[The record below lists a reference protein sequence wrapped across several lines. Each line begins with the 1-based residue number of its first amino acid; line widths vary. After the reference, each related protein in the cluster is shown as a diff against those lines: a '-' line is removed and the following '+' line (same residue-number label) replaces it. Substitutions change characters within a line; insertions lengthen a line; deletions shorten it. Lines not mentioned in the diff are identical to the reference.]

1 MRIAVY
7 PGTFDPFTMGHM
19 DILTRACRLF
29 DQVYVAVLVNSAKT
43 PWFSDGERR
52 EMIQT
57 CIQHQGLSN
66 AAAECSDGL
75 LTQYVREKGACA
87 VVRGVRDA
95 ADLAYEARLDCAN
108 RHLLPEFETVCLLAR
123 SQMSFL
129 SAGIVREIAS
139 YGGDITGLVPE
150 PIENK
155 IAERL
160 MNL

>member
-1 MRIAVY
+1 MVRI
-7 PGTFDPFTMGHM
+7 TQNTM
-19 DILTRACRLF
+19 IRNYLTNMNMNMNRWAKSQDRMLGQKYRNASENLGDTSRALRVRQELHENEE
-29 DQVYVAVLVNSAKT
+29 YLV
-43 PWFSDGERR
+43 
-52 EMIQT
+52 
-57 CIQHQGLSN
+57 
-66 AAAECSDGL
+66 
-75 LTQYVREKGACA
+75 
-87 VVRGVRDA
+87 GVRDA

-123 SQMSFL
+123 PQMSFL

>member
-75 LTQYVREKGACA
+75 LTQYVRKRGRVPWCEACGM
-87 VVRGVRDA
+87 RR
-95 ADLAYEARLDCAN
+95 
-108 RHLLPEFETVCLLAR
+108 
-123 SQMSFL
+123 
-129 SAGIVREIAS
+129 I
-139 YGGDITGLVPE
+139 
-150 PIENK
+150 
-155 IAERL
+155 
-160 MNL
+160 

>member
-66 AAAECSDGL
+66 AAAEWHIMAA
-75 LTQYVREKGACA
+75 GASIA
-87 VVRGVRDA
+87 LIPILIVY
-95 ADLAYEARLDCAN
+95 LFAN
-108 RHLLPEFETVCLLAR
+108 KQFI
-123 SQMSFL
+123 
-129 SAGIVREIAS
+129 AGITAGAVK
-139 YGGDITGLVPE
+139 G
-150 PIENK
+150 
-155 IAERL
+155 
-160 MNL
+160 

>member
-66 AAAECSDGL
+66 AAAEGSDRYRLIDIDNGDSEI
-75 LTQYVREKGACA
+75 TPQEA
-87 VVRGVRDA
+87 VKDV
-95 ADLAYEARLDCAN
+95 
-108 RHLLPEFETVCLLAR
+108 
-123 SQMSFL
+123 
-129 SAGIVREIAS
+129 
-139 YGGDITGLVPE
+139 VPFT
-150 PIENK
+150 
-155 IAERL
+155 AE
-160 MNL
+160 

>member
-95 ADLAYEARLDCAN
+95 ADLA
-108 RHLLPEFETVCLLAR
+108 
-123 SQMSFL
+123 
-129 SAGIVREIAS
+129 
-139 YGGDITGLVPE
+139 
-150 PIENK
+150 
-155 IAERL
+155 
-160 MNL
+160 

>member
-57 CIQHQGLSN
+57 CIQHQGLDPICTGKGGVCRGARRAGCGGS
-66 AAAECSDGL
+66 GL
-75 LTQYVREKGACA
+75 
-87 VVRGVRDA
+87 
-95 ADLAYEARLDCAN
+95 
-108 RHLLPEFETVCLLAR
+108 
-123 SQMSFL
+123 
-129 SAGIVREIAS
+129 
-139 YGGDITGLVPE
+139 
-150 PIENK
+150 
-155 IAERL
+155 
-160 MNL
+160 